1 MIQTLC
7 LEQGLEGKLGG
18 GGEEGGDVEG
28 LPLPQSA
35 LHTAAE

>member
-1 MIQTLC
+1 MSGARVGGQT
-7 LEQGLEGKLGG
+7 GG
-18 GGEEGGDVEG
+18 WGEEGGDVEG